1 MKSLNDQLEGIA
13 RQRAQ
18 LASEHKW
25 TDMGKL
31 PSEELNLKTWNEL
44 PITYCTLQRVSI
56 AVLTMFGS
64 TYACEKS
71 LTYEKYKDEPALA
84 FK

>member
-1 MKSLNDQLEGIA
+1 MSCIPGVSIGDFEMEVADLTSSDIWVGKFKSLNDQLEGIA

-31 PSEELNLKTWNEL
+31 PSEDELILKMILIKKNLE
-44 PITYCTLQRVSI
+44 
-56 AVLTMFGS
+56 
-64 TYACEKS
+64 
-71 LTYEKYKDEPALA
+71 
-84 FK
+84 